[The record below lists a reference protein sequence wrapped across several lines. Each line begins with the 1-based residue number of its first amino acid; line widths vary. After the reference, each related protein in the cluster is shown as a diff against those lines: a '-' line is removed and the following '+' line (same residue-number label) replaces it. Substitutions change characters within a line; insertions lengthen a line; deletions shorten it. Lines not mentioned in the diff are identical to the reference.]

1 MIPVGWRRYR
11 CHDPS
16 LQCCLN
22 REISRARFAQFDRS
36 FSNCHET
43 IFGVAK
49 SMMDFQS
56 VIFRTDWKSVL
67 RQIPE
72 IRSGQILTADLSGS
86 GTMQS
91 PQNIRVHKEQRELEL
106 VWTDSDIS
114 RLSFRTVRQN
124 CRCAVCVDE
133 FSGKQLLDPESVPV
147 DLGLLEVSLCGNY
160 ALRIR
165 WSDNHD
171 SGLFTWN
178 HLRSIGDKSAV
189 G

>member
-1 MIPVGWRRYR
+1 
-11 CHDPS
+11 
-16 LQCCLN
+16 
-22 REISRARFAQFDRS
+22 
-36 FSNCHET
+36 
-43 IFGVAK
+43 
-49 SMMDFQS
+49 
-56 VIFRTDWKSVL
+56 
-67 RQIPE
+67 
-72 IRSGQILTADLSGS
+72 
-86 GTMQS
+86 MQS

-114 RLSFRTVRQN
+114 KLPFRTVRLN

-133 FSGKQLLDPESVPV
+133 FTGKQLLDPESVPL

-165 WSDNHD
+165 WSDDHD

-178 HLRSIGDKSAV
+178 HLRSIGDKLAV

>member
-1 MIPVGWRRYR
+1 VTKLRAPSDSRNLCAWKFTDCRAKTEANCRTRQSFQKNFVLAFVQHIDWIQITMSRYLEFATIHFEKRRDTNQR
-11 CHDPS
+11 H
-16 LQCCLN
+16 Q
-22 REISRARFAQFDRS
+22 
-36 FSNCHET
+36 
-43 IFGVAK
+43 
-49 SMMDFQS
+49 
-56 VIFRTDWKSVL
+56 RTEPT
-67 RQIPE
+67 R
-72 IRSGQILTADLSGS
+72 
-86 GTMQS
+86 MQS

-114 RLSFRTVRQN
+114 RLPFRTVRQN

-133 FSGKQLLDPESVPV
+133 FTGKQLLAPESVPV

-178 HLRSIGDKSAV
+178 HLRSISDQLAV

>member
-1 MIPVGWRRYR
+1 
-11 CHDPS
+11 
-16 LQCCLN
+16 
-22 REISRARFAQFDRS
+22 
-36 FSNCHET
+36 
-43 IFGVAK
+43 
-49 SMMDFQS
+49 
-56 VIFRTDWKSVL
+56 
-67 RQIPE
+67 
-72 IRSGQILTADLSGS
+72 
-86 GTMQS
+86 MQS

-114 RLSFRTVRQN
+114 RLPFRTVRQN

-133 FSGKQLLDPESVPV
+133 FSGKQLLAPESVPV

-165 WSDNHD
+165 WSDDHD

-178 HLRSIGDKSAV
+178 HLRSISDKLAV

>member
-1 MIPVGWRRYR
+1 
-11 CHDPS
+11 
-16 LQCCLN
+16 
-22 REISRARFAQFDRS
+22 
-36 FSNCHET
+36 
-43 IFGVAK
+43 
-49 SMMDFQS
+49 
-56 VIFRTDWKSVL
+56 
-67 RQIPE
+67 
-72 IRSGQILTADLSGS
+72 
-86 GTMQS
+86 MQS

-106 VWTDSDIS
+106 VWSDGDIS
-114 RLSFRTVRQN
+114 KLPFRTVRQN

-133 FSGKQLLDPESVPV
+133 FTGKQLLDQESVPV

-178 HLRSIGDKSAV
+178 HLRSISDKLAV